1 MKTLSTNTKLVLAFL
16 AGMLFLLLVNVG
28 RGHNRHE
35 RFNREKF
42 SQQGRVEMNKDC
54 NCEGKN
60 FRFEGRQNFR
70 HNGPEMR
77 GMRNPEMRGMKGNPE
92 MRGMKGNPEMMK
104 GRLSPAT
111 RDSNTRDSNMR
122 DHRLSFHHERTINR
136 IPIML
141 DEIIITAP
149 RLSYIPTNM
158 IGEVEV
164 FAQKLS

>member
-1 MKTLSTNTKLVLAFL
+1 MKTLSTNTKLVLAFF

-42 SQQGRVEMNKDC
+42 AQAGKVEMNKGC

-77 GMRNPEMRGMKGNPE
+77 GMRNPEMRGMKGSPE
-92 MRGMKGNPEMMK
+92 MRGRFNPAM
-104 GRLSPAT
+104 
-111 RDSNTRDSNMR
+111 RDSNMR
-122 DHRLSFHHERTINR
+122 DHNRLSYHMERPINR

-141 DEIIITAP
+141 DEIVITAP
-149 RLSYIPTNM
+149 KLSYIPPTNM

>member
-1 MKTLSTNTKLVLAFL
+1 MKTLSTNTKLVLAFF

-35 RFNREKF
+35 RFNHEKF
-42 SQQGRVEMNKDC
+42 AQSGKVEMNKDC

-77 GMRNPEMRGMKGNPE
+77 GMRNPEMRGRFNPA
-92 MRGMKGNPEMMK
+92 M
-104 GRLSPAT
+104 
-111 RDSNTRDSNMR
+111 RDSNMR
-122 DHRLSFHHERTINR
+122 DHRLSYYNGTINR

-141 DEIIITAP
+141 DEIVITAP
-149 RLSYIPTNM
+149 RLSYVPTTNM
-158 IGEVEV
+158 IGEVVV

>member
-1 MKTLSTNTKLVLAFL
+1 MKTLITKVKEFFAFINAKLVLAFF
-16 AGMLFLLLVNVG
+16 AGMLVLFLVG

-35 RFNREKF
+35 RFNRERF
-42 SQQGRVEMNKDC
+42 TQTGRVEMNKDC

-70 HNGPEMR
+70 HDGPEMR
-77 GMRNPEMRGMKGNPE
+77 GMRNPEMRGMRGMKGRPEMMRGRFNPE
-92 MRGMKGNPEMMK
+92 MR
-104 GRLSPAT
+104 
-111 RDSNTRDSNMR
+111 DSVR
-122 DHRLSFHHERTINR
+122 DHNKLSFHHERTINR

-141 DEIIITAP
+141 NEIEIIAP
-149 RLSYIPTNM
+149 RLSYIPTTNM

>member
-1 MKTLSTNTKLVLAFL
+1 MKTLSTNTKLVLAFF

-35 RFNREKF
+35 RFNHEKF
-42 SQQGRVEMNKDC
+42 AQAGKVEMNKGC

-77 GMRNPEMRGMKGNPE
+77 GMRNPEMRGRFNPA
-92 MRGMKGNPEMMK
+92 M
-104 GRLSPAT
+104 
-111 RDSNTRDSNMR
+111 RDSNMR
-122 DHRLSFHHERTINR
+122 DHRLSYYHMERPINR
-136 IPIML
+136 VPIML
-141 DEIIITAP
+141 DEIVITAP
-149 RLSYIPTNM
+149 KLSYVPTTNM
-158 IGEVEV
+158 IGEVVV

>member
-1 MKTLSTNTKLVLAFL
+1 MKTLSTNTKLVLAFF

-42 SQQGRVEMNKDC
+42 AQAGKVEMNKDC

-60 FRFEGRQNFR
+60 FKFEGRQNFR

-77 GMRNPEMRGMKGNPE
+77 GMRNPEMRGMRGRFNPA
-92 MRGMKGNPEMMK
+92 M
-104 GRLSPAT
+104 
-111 RDSNTRDSNMR
+111 RDSNIKDSMR
-122 DHRLSFHHERTINR
+122 AHSRFSYYHMERPINR

-149 RLSYIPTNM
+149 RLSYISNTNM

>member
-1 MKTLSTNTKLVLAFL
+1 MKTLSTNTKLVLAFF

-42 SQQGRVEMNKDC
+42 AQAGKVEMNDC

-70 HNGPEMR
+70 HNGPEMK

-92 MRGMKGNPEMMK
+92 MMRG
-104 GRLSPAT
+104 RFSPAM
-111 RDSNTRDSNMR
+111 RDSNMR
-122 DHRLSFHHERTINR
+122 DSVRDHNKLSFHHIERPINR

-141 DEIIITAP
+141 NEIEIVAP
-149 RLSYIPTNM
+149 RLSYIPATNM
-158 IGEVEV
+158 ICEVEV

>member
-1 MKTLSTNTKLVLAFL
+1 MKTLITKVKEFFAFINAKLVLAFF
-16 AGMLFLLLVNVG
+16 AGMLFLFLVG

-42 SQQGRVEMNKDC
+42 VQQGMNKDC

-77 GMRNPEMRGMKGNPE
+77 GMRNPEMRGM
-92 MRGMKGNPEMMK
+92 RNPEMMR
-104 GRLSPAT
+104 GRFNPAI
-111 RDSNTRDSNMR
+111 RDSNMR
-122 DHRLSFHHERTINR
+122 DSMRQHNRLSFHHERTINR

-141 DEIIITAP
+141 NEIEIIAP
-149 RLSYIPTNM
+149 RLSYIPTTNM

>member
-1 MKTLSTNTKLVLAFL
+1 MKTLSTNTKLVLAFF

-42 SQQGRVEMNKDC
+42 AQAGRVEMNKDC

-60 FRFEGRQNFR
+60 FRFEGR

-77 GMRNPEMRGMKGNPE
+77 GMRNPEMRGM
-92 MRGMKGNPEMMK
+92 RGMKGNPEMMR
-104 GRLSPAT
+104 GRFSPAM
-111 RDSNTRDSNMR
+111 RDSNMR
-122 DHRLSFHHERTINR
+122 DSVRDHNKLSFHHIERPINR

-149 RLSYIPTNM
+149 RLSYIPSTNM

-164 FAQKLS
+164 IAQKLS